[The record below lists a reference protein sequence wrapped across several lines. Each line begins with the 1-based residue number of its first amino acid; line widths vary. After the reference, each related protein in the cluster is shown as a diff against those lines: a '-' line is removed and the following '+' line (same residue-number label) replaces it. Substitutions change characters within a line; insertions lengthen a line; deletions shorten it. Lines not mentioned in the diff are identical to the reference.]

1 MLLLIFLFF
10 QLFSLFSLLSL
21 LSSLYCFFLSFLS
34 PSSSPRLLFYSL
46 LSSLSSFLIF
56 LLSSL
61 SISPH
66 PLFPSPSSLLFIFSP
81 SISHPCSPSLL
92 LSSLLPLGCLTRSEC
107 LRIIS
112 SHAASNISYCKKVNR
127 KEGKGKERK
136 ERKGNKKEM
145 RVMKTV
151 HITER

>member
-1 MLLLIFLFF
+1 L
-10 QLFSLFSLLSL
+10 LFSLFSFSLFFSSSPVLFSSLLSL
-21 LSSLYCFFLSFLS
+21 LFSHF
-34 PSSSPRLLFYSL
+34 PSL
-46 LSSLSSFLIF
+46 LSLNLSTSSLPFS
-56 LLSSL
+56 LLPSSL
-61 SISPH
+61 SP
-66 PLFPSPSSLLFIFSP
+66 PFIFSP

-136 ERKGNKKEM
+136 GKERKERKGNRKEM